1 MDRPSETR
9 FWTPK
14 ESETLNG
21 GCHQV
26 GGLTWVVRTEDGSVW
41 FLEAEAENQ
50 LVALH
55 PDEGQGV
62 RVSYKHDRFR
72 RPCYDV
78 TFH

>member
-1 MDRPSETR
+1 MDLPRDARIWS
-9 FWTPK
+9 PK

-26 GGLTWVVRTEDGSVW
+26 GSVNWVVRAEDGSVW

-50 LVALH
+50 LVALR

-62 RVSYKHDRFR
+62 KVSYRHERFR
-72 RPCYDV
+72 RPSYDV